1 MTIFEG
7 FSRFLEKK
15 MTFAVHYSERVF
27 SHGGDFLVHKNRRF
41 WSFLYFLVHKN
52 RRFWLKLRVFI
63 TVLDKSL
70 RYFPYLYINITN
82 GHFSKSIYGIG
93 LL

>member
-7 FSRFLEKK
+7 FFSVFGEK
-15 MTFAVHYSERVF
+15 MAFAVHYSERVF
-27 SHGGDFLVHKNRRF
+27 PHGGD
-41 WSFLYFLVHKN
+41 FLVHKN

-82 GHFSKSIYGIG
+82 GHFSKSIYSIG